1 LGAAL
6 LCRLLDEIENIIH
19 RYIML
24 SGVLIY
30 FRVPL
35 TVAVLLCPVVLLAAE
50 TLDVGLTEKGTVIE
64 AAAAPARSTSLPTVL
79 LVGGLAGDDVSA
91 GIVKQELRAF
101 DAIKPDRRS
110 FRLLAIPLANPDGAK
125 LAFPPV
131 GIAYRDNPESHAL
144 WRWIAIQAPDLVLIV
159 GNQDFG
165 LADALSQNVVAGVGR
180 IPARRVPAQTGS
192 LKSVTELSRSEASQ
206 EITRRL
212 SRTPRQ
218 LADELAQYYG
228 HDFDAPAYIQ
238 AIALIGQLRL
248 GHQADVERLVAPF
261 VDGSKD
267 SLAKATS
274 PTLAGHLIFTE
285 LAERTHD
292 DRYLR
297 LVQKTADLGFAPSGE
312 MKDSMPLHEEMSDS
326 VFMACPILASAGK
339 LTGQF
344 KYFDMAA
351 RHFAFMQK
359 LCLRQ
364 DGLYRHSPLNEAA
377 WGRGNAFPAL
387 GLAWTLS
394 DLPNQHPDFSRMLR
408 AFQDHMAALVPFQ
421 DANGMWREV
430 IDQRGSYPEY
440 SSTAMIAT
448 AMLRGMQHGWLNS
461 AAYQPRID
469 KAWRAILARTG
480 ADGRLMDVCESTG
493 KQKSLKDYLHRA
505 AILDRDAR
513 GGAMALLF
521 ATEYNAP

>member
-1 LGAAL
+1 MAL
-6 LCRLLDEIENIIH
+6 TIGVVSPFLCL
-19 RYIML
+19 
-24 SGVLIY
+24 
-30 FRVPL
+30 
-35 TVAVLLCPVVLLAAE
+35 AVLAGDGV
-50 TLDVGLTEKGTVIE
+50 LDVGLTENGTVIE
-64 AAAAPARSTSLPTVL
+64 AAVVPARSTALPTVL
-79 LVGGLAGDDVSA
+79 LVGGLAGADESV
-91 GIVKQELRAF
+91 GIVHEELKTF
-101 DAIKPDRRS
+101 ESTKLDRRR
-110 FRLLAIPLANPDGAK
+110 FRLLAIPLANPDGVK

-159 GNQDFG
+159 ANQDFG
-165 LADALSQNVVAGVGR
+165 LADALSQNAVAGVGR
-180 IPARRVPAQTGS
+180 IPARRVPVRPGI
-192 LKSVTELSRSEASQ
+192 LKTVTELPRSEAHQ

-212 SRTPRQ
+212 SLTPRQ
-218 LADELAQYYG
+218 LAEEQAQYYG

-238 AIALIGQLRL
+238 AVALIGQLRL
-248 GHQADVERLVAPF
+248 GHQADVERLVSPF
-261 VDGSKD
+261 VNGSKD

-274 PTLAGHLIFTE
+274 PTLAGHLIFAE

-297 LVQKTADLGFAPSGE
+297 LVQRTADLAFTPPGE
-312 MKDSMPLHEEMSDS
+312 MKESMPLHDEMSDS
-326 VFMACPILASAGK
+326 VFMACPILSSAGK
-339 LTGQF
+339 LTGQS

-351 RHFAFMQK
+351 RHLSFMQK
-359 LCLRQ
+359 LCLRP

-394 DLPNQHPDFSRMLR
+394 YFPREHPEFGRMLR
-408 AFQDHMAALVPFQ
+408 AFQDHMATLARLQ
-421 DANGMWREV
+421 DDEGMWREV
-430 IDQRGSYPEY
+430 IDQRGSYNEY
-440 SSTAMIAT
+440 SATAMIAT
-448 AMLRGMQHGWLNS
+448 AMLRGIQYGWLDS
-461 AAYQPRID
+461 AAYQPRVD
-469 KAWRAILARTG
+469 RAWRAILARTG

-493 KQKSLKDYLHRA
+493 KQKFLKDYLHRA

>member
-1 LGAAL
+1 
-6 LCRLLDEIENIIH
+6 
-19 RYIML
+19 ML
-24 SGVLIY
+24 TLTSCVHS
-30 FRVPL
+30 FPL
-35 TVAVLLCPVVLLAAE
+35 TIAGLLSLLPIGFAE
-50 TLDVGLTEKGTVIE
+50 TLDVGLTENGTVIE
-64 AAAAPARSTSLPTVL
+64 AVALPARSTSLPTVL
-79 LVGGLAGDDVSA
+79 LVGGLAGTDESV
-91 GIVKQELRAF
+91 GIIKQELRAF
-101 DAIKPDRRS
+101 DAIKPDRRR
-110 FRLLAIPLANPDGAK
+110 FRLLAIPLANPDAAS
-125 LAFPPV
+125 LTFPPV

-165 LADALSQNVVAGVGR
+165 LSNALSQHAVAGVGR
-180 IPARRVPAQTGS
+180 IPARLVQARPGI
-192 LKSVTELSRSEASQ
+192 LKSVTEPSRSEARQ
-206 EITRRL
+206 EINRRL
-212 SRTPRQ
+212 SRTQGQ

-228 HDFDAPAYIQ
+228 HDFDQPAYIQ
-238 AIALIGQLRL
+238 AVALIGQLRL

-267 SLAKATS
+267 SLAKPTS
-274 PTLAGHLIFTE
+274 PMLAGHLVFAE
-285 LAERTHD
+285 LAERTRD

-297 LVQKTADLGFAPSGE
+297 LVQKTADLAFTPSGE
-312 MKDSMPLHEEMSDS
+312 MKESMPLHDEMSDS

-339 LTGQF
+339 LTGGM

-351 RHFAFMQK
+351 RHFSFMQK

-387 GLAWTLS
+387 GLAWTLTYF
-394 DLPNQHPDFSRMLR
+394 PREHPEFARMLR
-408 AFQDHMAALVPFQ
+408 AFQDHMGALARFQ
-421 DANGMWREV
+421 DADGMWREV
-430 IDQRGSYPEY
+430 IDQRGAYPEY
-440 SSTAMIAT
+440 SATAMIAT
-448 AMLRGMQHGWLNS
+448 AMLRGIQHGWLDT

-480 ADGRLMDVCESTG
+480 ADGKLMDVCESTG

-521 ATEYNAP
+521 ATEYNSR

>member
-1 LGAAL
+1 
-6 LCRLLDEIENIIH
+6 
-19 RYIML
+19 
-24 SGVLIY
+24 
-30 FRVPL
+30 
-35 TVAVLLCPVVLLAAE
+35 
-50 TLDVGLTEKGTVIE
+50 
-64 AAAAPARSTSLPTVL
+64 
-79 LVGGLAGDDVSA
+79 
-91 GIVKQELRAF
+91 
-101 DAIKPDRRS
+101 
-110 FRLLAIPLANPDGAK
+110 
-125 LAFPPV
+125 
-131 GIAYRDNPESHAL
+131 
-144 WRWIAIQAPDLVLIV
+144 
-159 GNQDFG
+159 
-165 LADALSQNVVAGVGR
+165 
-180 IPARRVPAQTGS
+180 
-192 LKSVTELSRSEASQ
+192 
-206 EITRRL
+206 
-212 SRTPRQ
+212 
-218 LADELAQYYG
+218 
-228 HDFDAPAYIQ
+228 
-238 AIALIGQLRL
+238 
-248 GHQADVERLVAPF
+248 
-261 VDGSKD
+261 
-267 SLAKATS
+267 
-274 PTLAGHLIFTE
+274 
-285 LAERTHD
+285 
-292 DRYLR
+292 
-297 LVQKTADLGFAPSGE
+297 